1 MQTKGADF
9 LNTMLRRIGTKK
21 SVTVIGKQVLHDC
34 QYLNDFHSLQFPNYS
49 YSTHTLS
56 NESKN
61 HLKIDSSVLEYTQRN
76 NQIIETPK
84 IYYPS
89 LSDVY
94 GNLFANDQLNKSDII
109 TPATFNTLYTN
120 TTLNDNKKDVT
131 HCIMGKI
138 KHIRYAGKKMC
149 FINIEQENTSCQ
161 MIVNYKNVT
170 LNATPQ
176 TQSVSPNAFEEFMK
190 NQLRPGDHILCVGY
204 PGVSLRE
211 KTPSLKLIQMPTLLS
226 CRQSPVPPKLQ
237 DPTKIKN
244 NRVVDYLVNSR
255 TSKEIIYAR
264 HKLNQCIRRYLDDN
278 GFIEVETP
286 ILSKNSNGANARPF
300 VTTLNHGPTSHT
312 AETQISG
319 QQQPSATGRSAS
331 SFDLE
336 LRIAPELWLKKLIIG
351 GFDKVYEIG
360 KVFRN
365 EGVDA
370 THNPEFSTLELY
382 QTYITMEDLIHISEN
397 LFHSIV
403 IQFKDKIDQE
413 LYTEM
418 ASNDWK
424 FQRVEFLPTLAKELG
439 VLQEELENC
448 FVNTNGKDSETANAI
463 FNKIYSYIPQKYANM
478 HLSPQQLLNKLC
490 GDYIEDK
497 YCMGKRP
504 TLIYHHPTL
513 MSPLSKSA
521 SHISKRFEVFIQG
534 KEYMNAYEEENMP
547 QVQHDKFVHQQQQKQ
562 DFNDEECL
570 SVDQEYIRTMKYG
583 MAPTGGLGM
592 GIDRMLM
599 LVCNKQRIEEVLSF
613 GTVDDVMRQ

>member
-1 MQTKGADF
+1 
-9 LNTMLRRIGTKK
+9 MLRQVAISRSGT
-21 SVTVIGKQVLHDC
+21 IIRKQVLRDC
-34 QYLNDFHSLQFPNYS
+34 TRSNQSHLSQLINHP
-49 YSTHTLS
+49 YSTQLTKYAYS
-56 NESKN
+56 TQTPSSESKN

-76 NQIIETPK
+76 TQIAETPDS
-84 IYYPS
+84 YYPS
-89 LSDVY
+89 LSDVVQK
-94 GNLFANDQLNKSDII
+94 LAANEQFNNAKLI
-109 TPATFNTLYTN
+109 TPATFNTIYTA
-120 TTLNDNKKDVT
+120 LNDNKQDVT
-131 HCIMGKI
+131 HYIMGRI

-149 FINIEQENTSCQ
+149 FINIEQDNSSSQ
-161 MIVNYKNVT
+161 MIVNYKNVNNT
-170 LNATPQ
+170 ILQ
-176 TQSVSPNAFEEFMK
+176 ISPIEFENFMK

-211 KTPSLKLIQMPTLLS
+211 RTPSLKLTQLPTLLS
-226 CRQSPVPPKLQ
+226 CRQLPLPPKLQ

-244 NRVVDYLVNSR
+244 NRVVDYLVNGN
-255 TSKEIIYAR
+255 TSKQIIYAR
-264 HKLNQCIRRYLDDN
+264 HKLNQCVRRYLDN
-278 GFIEVETP
+278 IGFIEVETP

-300 VTTLNHGPTSHT
+300 VTILNHGLNNHKN
-312 AETQISG
+312 
-319 QQQPSATGRSAS
+319 TGEN
-331 SFDLE
+331 LE

-351 GFDKVYEIG
+351 GFDKIYEIG

-382 QTYITMEDLIHISEN
+382 QTYITMEDLITISEE
-397 LFHSIV
+397 LFQSILT
-403 IQFKDKIDQE
+403 QFKDKIDQE

-418 ASNDWK
+418 VAHNWK

-439 VLQEELENC
+439 VTMTELEDC
-448 FVNTNGKDSETANAI
+448 FVTTNDNQNTEVANTN
-463 FNKIYSYIPQKYANM
+463 FNKLYNYIPEKYAKM
-478 HLSPQQLLNKLC
+478 HFSPQQLLNKLC

-547 QVQHDKFVHQQQQKQ
+547 QIQHDKFIHQQQQRQK
-562 DFNDEECL
+562 FNDDECL